1 LCRLEQLLDDE
12 SGGFVMNSVS
22 VRLRYRPVRLGWCV
36 RDQNLDDL
44 RRAIRY
50 SHAFIGGIFNP
61 IIPVNRS
68 DSKEFVARMR
78 VDALIN
84 VSEDDASKDFVKGF
98 DYLPWPFYEKGLF
111 LENFG
116 RWSPTFL
123 DVSHRLN
130 DRAHNFRKN
139 GQFDPQEGVTL
150 EETAEFA
157 LVRCEE
163 NDDPLRDLLLALFG
177 GYPDPNEIH
186 RDYEGFIQSNLLPF
200 VYTARKDQP
209 ILPSLLTK
217 ETPSSLTDQGLT
229 WDRVPGGATIGFYVG
244 SASSFDDLVNFW
256 NLRASGV
263 NAMFL
268 DPDHSDRLALLRDD
282 FTRYIAQIQARVRET
297 DRTVAV
303 WSRSQEAVTR
313 LNFAHDLVPTF
324 NHVQGLNIASGHHPP
339 LHYIVERRVLGTLSE
354 SFGSPTIAFQLPEKP
369 FPIEERLELKDQHFV
384 VSVSHITT
392 GSDESHTFW
401 VPFIP
406 AINPWAGRHLRMRS
420 TQVRTEIEGFGII
433 CPITE
438 EHLEIHAVP
447 KLDLAKRLFEFA
459 NIKAEPSPAG
469 RIATRLIAQLGGLQ
483 GARVLKLAG
492 VRRLIKEHGALKE
505 FGWKAALQTICSGTE
520 EHPQPK
526 FSEYEDLFLESRPW
540 NSKLKPE
547 NVFHYLLE
555 KGVFRPGLTL
565 KCSKCELSFWVQL
578 DDVATE
584 AECLY
589 CGNRFNC
596 TRQLSKDPW
605 QYRKSGLFGL
615 DNNQEGGVPVA
626 LTLQQLDTLVSQ
638 RSSTLLMTSFNLI
651 QESNASKCET
661 DLFVAVDGYDRV
673 SIAVGECKDAK
684 GEISADD
691 VRNMMAVADAFP
703 RNHFHTYVI
712 FAKTAPFTQEEI
724 DRCKEAQN
732 GGGRSSIILLSDRE
746 LEPYFVYERA
756 AKDFEI
762 DSTAISLSDLART
775 TYQLYFHPTSK
786 RRNL

>member
-1 LCRLEQLLDDE
+1 
-12 SGGFVMNSVS
+12 MNSVS

-50 SHAFIGGIFNP
+50 SHAFVGGIFNP
-61 IIPVNRS
+61 IIPVDHK
-68 DSKEFVARMR
+68 DSKEFIARMR
-78 VDALIN
+78 VDALMN
-84 VSEDDASKDFVKGF
+84 VSEDDASKAFVKRF
-98 DYLPWPFYEKGLF
+98 DYLPWPFDDDVLFTEK
-111 LENFG
+111 FG

-130 DRAHNFRKN
+130 DRADNFRKN
-139 GQFDPQEGVTL
+139 AQYDPREGVSL

-163 NDDPLRDLLLALFG
+163 DDDPLRDLLLAIFG
-177 GYPDPNEIH
+177 GYPNPNEIH
-186 RDYEGFIQSNLLPF
+186 RDYEGFIQANLLPY

-209 ILPSLLTK
+209 IPPLLLTK
-217 ETPSSLTDQGLT
+217 ESPSSLTDQGLT
-229 WDRVPGGATIGFYVG
+229 WDRIPGGATIGFYVG
-244 SASSFDDLVNFW
+244 SADSFDDLVNFW

-263 NAMFL
+263 DVMFL
-268 DPDHSDRLALLRDD
+268 DPDHGDRLALLRDD
-282 FTRYIAQIQARVRET
+282 FTKHIAQIQARVRET
-297 DRTVAV
+297 DHTIAV
-303 WSRSQEAVTR
+303 WSRSQDAVVR
-313 LNFAHDLVPTF
+313 LEFAHDLVPTF
-324 NHVQGLNIASGHHPP
+324 NHVGGLNIASGNHPPP
-339 LHYIVERRVLGTLSE
+339 LHYMVERSVLGTLSE
-354 SFGSPTIAFQLPEKP
+354 SFGIPTIAFQLPEKP
-369 FPIEERLELKDQHFV
+369 FPIEERLELNEQHFV
-384 VSVSHITT
+384 VSVSRIST

-401 VPFIP
+401 TPFVP
-406 AINPWAGRHLRMRS
+406 AINPWAGRRLRMRS
-420 TQVRTEIEGFGII
+420 IEVRTEIEGFGII

-438 EHLEIHAVP
+438 EHLEIRAIP
-447 KLDLAKRLFEFA
+447 KAELAKRLFEFA
-459 NIKAEPSPAG
+459 NIKAEPSAAG

-505 FGWKAALQTICSGTE
+505 FGWNAALQTICRGTE

-526 FSEYEDLFLESRPW
+526 FTEYEDLFLESRPW

-547 NVFHYLLE
+547 SVFHYLLE

-565 KCSKCELSFWVQL
+565 KCPKCELSFWVQL

-584 AECLY
+584 AECPY

-626 LTLQQLDTLVSQ
+626 LTLQQLDTLLSH
-638 RSSTLLMTSFNLI
+638 RSASLLMTSFNLT
-651 QESNASKCET
+651 QDSPALKCET
-661 DLFVAVDGYDRV
+661 DLFVAVDSYDRV

-703 RNHFHTYVI
+703 RSHFDTYVI
-712 FAKTAPFTQEEI
+712 FAKTALFTQEEI
-724 DRCKEAQN
+724 DRCKEAQK

-775 TYQLYFHPTSK
+775 TYRLYFHPTPKSK
-786 RRNL
+786 VP